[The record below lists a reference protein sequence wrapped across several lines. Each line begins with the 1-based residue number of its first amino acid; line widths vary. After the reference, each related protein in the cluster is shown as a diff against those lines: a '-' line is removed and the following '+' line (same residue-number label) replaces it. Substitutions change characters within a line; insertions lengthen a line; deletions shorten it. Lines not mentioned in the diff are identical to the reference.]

1 MLKFL
6 KNTNLKDYKKEK
18 ELVSS
23 NPKSKF
29 TTHDVFGLMDKDF
42 VSTLPVPGYLYEWA
56 AGLVHDCPRVGGQRP
71 AEEGG
76 AQVHRHRGEPKH
88 TERDQPLLDDG
99 CSLFSKFEI
108 M

>member
-1 MLKFL
+1 MDVKV
-6 KNTNLKDYKKEK
+6 EK
-18 ELVSS
+18 PQSA
-23 NPKSKF
+23 
-29 TTHDVFGLMDKDF
+29 
-42 VSTLPVPGYLYEWA
+42 PGYLDQWA

-88 TERDQPLLDDG
+88 TIIQSVIKDQPLLDDG